1 MSVKLSIS
9 DKLLVAALEI
19 EDSGKE
25 QFSAED
31 LVVSAWG
38 KFPDAFG
45 LQGYLDNKAK
55 AIYPNSNRV
64 YAEIMGSKPLRKQGL
79 LQKVG
84 SKMYKLTE
92 AGRVRAKSLVGFST
106 KQSPEKWSLAREKVE
121 QMRRLF
127 ESKTAQKIRAGNVE
141 EVSFFDACGFWGIS
155 PRSGAKDL
163 WSRFAHI
170 EAVLDEAQRA
180 LGTRSGVSS
189 THGASPYTAE
199 DIESLC
205 NIHKTLQ
212 RKFEKEIEVI
222 IKRTDDRK
230 I

>member
-31 LVVSAWG
+31 LVVSAWK

-45 LQGYLDNKAK
+45 LQGYLDNGGK

-84 SKMYKLTE
+84 SKMYRLTE

-106 KQSPEKWSLAREKVE
+106 KPSPEKWSLAREKVE

-127 ESKTAQKIRAGNVE
+127 ESKTAQKVRAGNVE
-141 EVSFFDACGFWGIS
+141 EISFFDACGFWGIS
-155 PRSGAKDL
+155 PRSGAKNL

-170 EAVLDEAQRA
+170 EAILDEAQKS
-180 LGTRSGVSS
+180 LGSRNEVSS
-189 THGASPYTAE
+189 RHGAPPYTAN
-199 DIESLC
+199 DIESLRH
-205 NIHKTLQ
+205 IHKILQ
-212 RKFEKEIEVI
+212 EKFEKEIGL
-222 IKRTDDRK
+222 IKDRIDDRK